1 MVAVVSVLLLRSFG
15 QVFDV
20 FGVDLFCVPVGLLRR
35 SLLALTRRCFSTI
48 TIDVDV
54 AAAAVGVNK
63 LEGNKDKIKTGCFV
77 TALEPVTL
85 IKR

>member
-15 QVFDV
+15 QVIDV

-54 AAAAVGVNK
+54 AAAVGVNK
-63 LEGNKDKIKTGCFV
+63 LEGNKDKIKTGCIV